1 VLAARATPEH
11 RFSVPRVELYVVWPT
26 RRLEPGAVR
35 LFREALIAGL
45 PASILRRAGSSPAA
59 ALSDGAR

>member
-1 VLAARATPEH
+1 
-11 RFSVPRVELYVVWPT
+11 VPRVELYVVWPT
-26 RRLEPGAVR
+26 RRLEPAAVR